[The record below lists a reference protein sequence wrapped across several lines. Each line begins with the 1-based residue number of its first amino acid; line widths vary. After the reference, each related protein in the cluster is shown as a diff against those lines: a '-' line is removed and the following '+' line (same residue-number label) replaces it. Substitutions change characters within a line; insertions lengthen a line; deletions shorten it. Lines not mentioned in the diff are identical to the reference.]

1 MGGVMLENKERG
13 SMNSGKLSA
22 EGSGQFCLCA
32 SLYLWPWGALPPLL
46 ACTSQTFLL
55 LHPPLHAEAGSTVVF
70 GATAEVLGPLTST
83 SYGKMLL
90 LMNGV
95 RRVSAI

>member
-1 MGGVMLENKERG
+1 
-13 SMNSGKLSA
+13 MNSGKLSA

-32 SLYLWPWGALPPLL
+32 SLYLWPWGALPP
-46 ACTSQTFLL
+46 
-55 LHPPLHAEAGSTVVF
+55 PEHAQARPSSCYIHLCMQKLGLSMVVF
-70 GATAEVLGPLTST
+70 GATEEVLGPLTST

>member
-1 MGGVMLENKERG
+1 
-13 SMNSGKLSA
+13 MNSGKLSA

-32 SLYLWPWGALPPLL
+32 SLFLWPWGALPP
-46 ACTSQTFLL
+46 
-55 LHPPLHAEAGSTVVF
+55 PEHAQARPSSCYIHLWMQKLGLWLCF

-95 RRVSAI
+95 WRVSAI